1 LRLKSTKKKTGLLTA
16 LVANA
21 AGEIFE
27 LDGYAAVG
35 MAGTTQIPLT
45 LKNTRSMPFGSELM
59 YLPDRRPVLFNRG
72 SGRIETVTENPY
84 AAGQPLFPV
93 TAFNYPGYVI

>member
-1 LRLKSTKKKTGLLTA
+1 MCDVPEMKIDLLTA

-35 MAGTTQIPLT
+35 MAGTSQIPLT
-45 LKNTRSMPFGSELM
+45 LKNTRSLPFGSELM
-59 YLPDRRPVLFNRG
+59 YLPDRRPLLFNRG
-72 SGRIETVTENPY
+72 SGRIETVTENP
-84 AAGQPLFPV
+84 
-93 TAFNYPGYVI
+93 

>member
-1 LRLKSTKKKTGLLTA
+1 MRHVPLKPPKIKTGLMTA

-35 MAGTTQIPLT
+35 MAGATRVPLT
-45 LKNTRSMPFGSELM
+45 LKNTRDMPSGSELM
-59 YLPDRRPVLFNRG
+59 YLPQRRPVLCNLRTG
-72 SGRIETVTENPY
+72 QIETLSENPY
-84 AAGQPLFPV
+84 APGQPLFPV
-93 TAFNYPGYVI
+93 TAV